1 MAPRKSAAADKAAVT
16 APEAEENQTLTDA
29 SEAAENAP
37 ESPPGGNFAA
47 GEANGPIDVV
57 VMPKNTLR
65 HDGQTYRQHQKV
77 SLPADEVPRLVKRGV
92 VVTLEQAR
100 KDALALEG
108 VSITAVNSGVRIGP
122 VQ

>member
-16 APEAEENQTLTDA
+16 ALEAEESQTLTDA
-29 SEAAENAP
+29 SEAEENAP
-37 ESPPGGNFAA
+37 ESPPGGNFSA
-47 GEANGPIDVV
+47 GEADGLIDVV

-65 HDGQTYRQHQKV
+65 HDGQTYQQHQKV

>member
-16 APEAEENQTLTDA
+16 APEAEETQALTDA
-29 SEAAENAP
+29 GEAAENAP
-37 ESPPGGNFAA
+37 ESPSGVNFAT
-47 GEANGPIDVV
+47 GEAGGLIDVV
-57 VMPKNTLR
+57 IMPKNTLR

-100 KDALALEG
+100 KDALTLEG
-108 VSITAVNSGVRIGP
+108 VSITAVNSGVHIGP